1 MADVK
6 VSALTALTGANL
18 ANGDQFL
25 VTDVGSPN
33 VSKSITADE
42 LAQGSQFL
50 SRYGYSGTGSPEGSV
65 TATVGARYYDTAD
78 TNGAILWVKESG
90 SGNTGW
96 RVVWG
101 DTGWRS
107 VLKADLGNPANL
119 TFTAHRMRRIN
130 DIVHVRFAEMNTGA
144 SWTSANTS
152 DDVVTMPAGFTAGT
166 QFLQSAVMP
175 NGRNGST
182 GAVVFCGMGASGGT
196 FEFQYGIA
204 ASQSCSAMSLVY
216 TTTVAWP
223 SSLPG
228 NAL

>member
-119 TFTAHRMRRIN
+119 TFTSHRMRRIN
-130 DIVHVRFAEMNTGA
+130 DIVHVRIAEMTTGA

-152 DDVVTMPAGFTAGT
+152 DDVVTMPTGFTAGT
-166 QFLQSAVMP
+166 QFAGASVMP

-182 GAVVFCGMGASGGT
+182 GAVVFCGMTGSGT
-196 FEFQYGIA
+196 SFAFEYGIA
-204 ASQSCSAMSLVY
+204 ASQSCSAISLVY

-228 NAL
+228 TAV